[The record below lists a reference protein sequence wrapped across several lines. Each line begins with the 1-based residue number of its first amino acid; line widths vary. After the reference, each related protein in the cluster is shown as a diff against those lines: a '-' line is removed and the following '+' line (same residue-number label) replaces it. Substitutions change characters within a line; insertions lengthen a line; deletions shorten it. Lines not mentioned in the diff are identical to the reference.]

1 MVEDATVVVVELQV
15 DRVSVV
21 YALHEGA
28 IKLFLE
34 LVQLV
39 EEQED
44 VVFRLEICA
53 VHEVAFPLLRL
64 DDASG
69 FQFRNTRKDG
79 VAREVEHVAELVYR
93 GNPVALLQS
102 ARRDAFLYV
111 FDYQFVLR
119 IVMLHFL
126 FLICGCKITK
136 KLRIKK
142 EERRIIC
149 AKRLYVV

>member
-15 DRVSVV
+15 DGVSVV

-53 VHEVAFPLLRL
+53 VHEVAFPL
-64 DDASG
+64 
-69 FQFRNTRKDG
+69 F
-79 VAREVEHVAELVYR
+79 
-93 GNPVALLQS
+93 
-102 ARRDAFLYV
+102 
-111 FDYQFVLR
+111 
-119 IVMLHFL
+119 
-126 FLICGCKITK
+126 
-136 KLRIKK
+136 
-142 EERRIIC
+142 
-149 AKRLYVV
+149 